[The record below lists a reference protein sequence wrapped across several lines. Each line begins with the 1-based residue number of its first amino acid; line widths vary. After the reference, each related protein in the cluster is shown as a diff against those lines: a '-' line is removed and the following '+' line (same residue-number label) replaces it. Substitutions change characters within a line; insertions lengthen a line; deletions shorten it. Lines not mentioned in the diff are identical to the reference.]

1 MLKSL
6 IKKPINLTQQENL
19 KAQFNVSPF
28 KKNLKKPIYDRIKFS
43 GFMVK
48 QSNFTE
54 LNRFGLYQFSV
65 WFDFNFPKF
74 ELLGSVDFCS
84 SNRTVNNPN

>member
-19 KAQFNVSPF
+19 KAQFNISPF
-28 KKNLKKPIYDRIKFS
+28 KKNPKKPIYDRIKFPD
-43 GFMVK
+43 FMVK
-48 QSNFTE
+48 KLNFTE

-65 WFDFNFPKF
+65 RFDFNFPKF
-74 ELLGSVDFCS
+74 KLLSSVGFCS
-84 SNRTVNNPN
+84 PN